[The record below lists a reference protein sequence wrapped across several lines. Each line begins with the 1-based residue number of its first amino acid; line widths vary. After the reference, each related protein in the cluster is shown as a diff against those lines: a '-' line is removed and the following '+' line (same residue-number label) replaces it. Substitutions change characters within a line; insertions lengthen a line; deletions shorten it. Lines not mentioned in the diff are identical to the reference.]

1 MWGLRHFERQSH
13 EVHVADWRR
22 ELGAG
27 AVVLHASPAHGS
39 KKDVVTTG
47 KTAARA
53 TNVTDGVTMHALRV
67 AAWLMSAFL
76 SIPTVQSSGWRV
88 TKCTT
93 DEEFLS
99 TATSV
104 LKASGPL
111 SVCVVVPSPGS
122 SRLAALLVL
131 HSDGRHCTC
140 SARPMLAL
148 SPSLQQE

>member
-1 MWGLRHFERQSH
+1 
-13 EVHVADWRR
+13 
-22 ELGAG
+22 
-27 AVVLHASPAHGS
+27 
-39 KKDVVTTG
+39 
-47 KTAARA
+47 
-53 TNVTDGVTMHALRV
+53 MHALRV

-76 SIPTVQSSGWRV
+76 SDCAKFGLAGHQVYH
-88 TKCTT
+88 
-93 DEEFLS
+93 EEFLS